1 MLEWFREFSYRE
13 HIFFSL
19 HLTQNSFFFLLIS
32 NSLATF
38 LSHFKYQS
46 IAFVELYTTQQSAT
60 LKNIWLPSFIVV
72 NIVSII
78 EITKFV
84 GTLFFLK
91 KRAITFLE
99 RVLHRF
105 FYGYFSLGTLI
116 LVFLLQKYFSSFY
129 FISLF

>member
-60 LKNIWLPSFIVV
+60 LKNI
-72 NIVSII
+72 
-78 EITKFV
+78 
-84 GTLFFLK
+84 
-91 KRAITFLE
+91 
-99 RVLHRF
+99 
-105 FYGYFSLGTLI
+105 
-116 LVFLLQKYFSSFY
+116 
-129 FISLF
+129 